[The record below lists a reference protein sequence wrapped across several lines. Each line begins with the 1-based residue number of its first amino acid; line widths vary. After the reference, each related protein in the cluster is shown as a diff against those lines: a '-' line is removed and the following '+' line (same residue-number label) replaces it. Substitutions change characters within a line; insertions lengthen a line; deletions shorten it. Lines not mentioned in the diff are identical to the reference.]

1 MRRAAVAVLA
11 LLVLL
16 AAAPVEAAEMR
27 FPPPDFQSGYKLP
40 DLHTPPSASSNG
52 WTDALILF
60 AALSITTWLVFK
72 SRSRRGL
79 FIMSVFSLGYFGFY
93 RTGCICPVGST
104 QNVMAAVLV
113 PDVGVSV
120 AVLSFFVMPLLF
132 SLFFGRVFCASVCPL
147 GAMQELVAI
156 APIRISPALDRTL
169 GLGRYIYLGLAVLGV
184 ATGAGFF
191 ICRYDPFVGLYRL
204 GHSYGM
210 LLAGAVIVLLGVFVA
225 RPYCRFLCPYGVLL
239 GWMSRFSKWHLDIA
253 PTSCVSCR
261 LCENSCPYN
270 AIDMPTPKHL
280 VPDPAVGKRR
290 VRAIVLATPFV
301 IALGALAGYWM
312 YEPLSRMHPTVTLS
326 ERIAAEDKG
335 KFKEQILET
344 ETFRAMDKTTE
355 TLHAEAMAIRERFKT
370 GGAWLGGFIAL
381 IICLKLVSLSTV
393 PKREVYTPHKETCFS
408 CGRCYPY
415 CPVEPEPKPV
425 SRRIP
430 ASVREARV

>member
-1 MRRAAVAVLA
+1 MRHAKSILVVLV
-11 LLVLL
+11 VLL
-16 AAAPVEAAEMR
+16 SAAAAHGAEMR
-27 FPPPDFQSGYKLP
+27 FPPPDFQTGYTLP
-40 DLHTPPSASSNG
+40 DLYVPDPAAHNG
-52 WTDALILF
+52 AKDALILF
-60 AALSITTWLVFK
+60 VALAVTTWLVFK

-79 FIMSVFSLGYFGFY
+79 FLMSIFSLAYFGFY

-104 QNVMAAVLV
+104 QNVMAAIFV
-113 PDVGVSV
+113 PDVSVSV

-156 APIRISPALDRTL
+156 APIRIAPAIDRVL
-169 GLGRYIYLGLAVLGV
+169 GLGRYLYLGLAVLGV

-210 LLAGAVIVLLGVFVA
+210 LLAGGAIVLLGVFVA

-239 GWMSRFSKWHLDIA
+239 GWMSKFSKWHLDI
-253 PTSCVSCR
+253 PPSPCVSCR

-290 VRAIVLATPFV
+290 IRAIVLATPFI
-301 IALGALAGYWM
+301 IALGAAVGYSM
-312 YEPLSRMHPTVTLS
+312 YEPLSRMHPKVSLS

-335 KFKEQILET
+335 KLKEDILET
-344 ETFRAMDKTTE
+344 RTFRALDKTTA
-355 TLHAEAMAIRERFKT
+355 TLHAEAMSIRESFKT

-381 IICLKLVSLSTV
+381 IVCLKLISLSTV
-393 PKREVYTPHKETCFS
+393 PKREIYTPRKETCFS

-415 CPVEPEPKPV
+415 CPVEPEPK
-425 SRRIP
+425 RI
-430 ASVREARV
+430 